1 MDVDVGVDDGT
12 GRRKR
17 PLPTQPYPRPY
28 IHTRESEHRA
38 MTLYDDVTEAAG
50 AIRAHTALQPSVG
63 IILGS
68 GLGDLAGEVQDAT
81 AIPYAEIPHFLRSTV
96 HGHAGRLL
104 IGTLENMP
112 VVMMQGRFHFYE
124 GYPLE
129 AITLPVRVM
138 HALGVGTLIVTN
150 AAGGLNPAYRP
161 GDFMLIRDHIN
172 LPGMTGAN
180 PLMGP
185 NDERF
190 GERFPALAHAYDAE
204 LRQAARDAAAQYA
217 GVTLHEGVYVMVSGP
232 SYETGAELK
241 FLRGIGGDA
250 VGMSTAPEVVVAR
263 HVGMRVLGLSL
274 ITNSATGE
282 DTEEVSHAEV
292 LSTAEAARVRF
303 AMLVRGILQRM
314 ANLS

>member
-1 MDVDVGVDDGT
+1 
-12 GRRKR
+12 
-17 PLPTQPYPRPY
+17 
-28 IHTRESEHRA
+28 
-38 MTLYDDVTEAAG
+38 MTLYDQVTEAAA
-50 AIRAHTALQPSVG
+50 AIRTHTTLKPAVG

-68 GLGDLAGEVQDAT
+68 GLGDLANEVQDAR

-104 IGTLENMP
+104 LGTLEGMP

-124 GYPLE
+124 GYPLQ

-138 HALGVGTLIVTN
+138 HALGARTLIVTN

-172 LPGMTGAN
+172 LPGMAGAN

-190 GERFPALAHAYDAE
+190 GDRFPALAHAYDAA
-204 LRQAARDAAAQYA
+204 LRQLARDAAAQYA
-217 GVTLHEGVYVMVSGP
+217 NTKLHEGVYVMVSGP

-241 FLRGIGGDA
+241 FLRAMGADA
-250 VGMSTAPEVVVAR
+250 VGMSTAPEVIVAR
-263 HVGMRVLGLSL
+263 HVGMRILGLSL
-274 ITNSATGE
+274 ITNAATGD
-282 DTEEVSHAEV
+282 DTEQVNHAEV
-292 LSTAEAARVRF
+292 LATADAARARF
-303 AMLVRGILQRM
+303 AMLVRGILQGM
-314 ANLS
+314 SQNNPG